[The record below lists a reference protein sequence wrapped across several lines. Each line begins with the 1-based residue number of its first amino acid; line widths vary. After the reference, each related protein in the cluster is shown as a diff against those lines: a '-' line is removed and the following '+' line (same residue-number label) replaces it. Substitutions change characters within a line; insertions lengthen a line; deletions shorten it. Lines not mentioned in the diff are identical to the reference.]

1 MGALF
6 WALLTVSAAVLEIV
20 IPGLVTIWF
29 ACSGLLMVFLTGAVN
44 SPVPEFFIFS
54 VISLLLV
61 VFTRPAL
68 KKWLEKGK
76 VKAYEGEGSETVIEN
91 ITEDGKYEVRFK
103 GILWTAIS
111 PYIFVKGEKVL
122 IEGFEGN
129 KIILRKKEDD

>member
-1 MGALF
+1 MGIMF
-6 WALLTVSAAVLEIV
+6 WAIVTVTMAILEII

-29 ACSGLLMVFLTGAVN
+29 ACSGLVLVLISEIVKN
-44 SPVPEFFIFS
+44 STVEFFIFS

-61 VFTRPAL
+61 VFARPVL
-68 KKWLEKGK
+68 KKWLEKRK

-111 PYIFVKGEKVL
+111 PYIFVKGEKV
-122 IEGFEGN
+122 IIDGFEGN

>member
-1 MGALF
+1 MGIMF
-6 WALLTVSAAVLEIV
+6 WAIVTVTMAILEII

-29 ACSGLLMVFLTGAVN
+29 ACAGLVLVLISEMVKN
-44 SPVPEFFIFS
+44 STAEFFIFS

-61 VFTRPAL
+61 VFTRPVL

-76 VKAYEGEGSETVIEN
+76 AKAYEGEGSETVIEN

-103 GILWTAIS
+103 GVLWTAIS
-111 PYIFVKGEKVL
+111 PYIFVKGEKV
-122 IEGFEGN
+122 IIDGFEGN